1 MKEVITKFLLI
12 TVAVAAV
19 VGFVYGTLW
28 EDTVDVRDKTHNEI
42 QRGNPPAVSSPS

>member
-19 VGFVYGTLW
+19 TGFVYGTLW
-28 EDTVDVRDKTHNEI
+28 GDVKSVKDVTQTKITGAN
-42 QRGNPPAVSSPS
+42 GTTFTN

>member
-19 VGFVYGTLW
+19 AGFVYGTLW
-28 EDTVDVRDKTHNEI
+28 TDVQSVKTDTEKQITDANGKTFT
-42 QRGNPPAVSSPS
+42 P

>member
-28 EDTVDVRDKTHNEI
+28 GDVKDVKDDVHTQIINANGTVFT
-42 QRGNPPAVSSPS
+42 P